1 MRVLIDIYQGSFPM
15 EDFDLKFTST
25 LELLILLVP
34 AKRSFWNFVSEIL
47 CTKKCD
53 MFILYMVVS

>member
-34 AKRSFWNFVSEIL
+34 AKRFFWNFVLEIL
-47 CTKKCD
+47 CIEKCD
-53 MFILYMVVS
+53 MFILYMAS